1 MDTSNPRALKDSA
14 SFRLSQ
20 ATYPPRNLVLIHTGI
35 SLGAALV
42 LALIQYY
49 LETQIGS
56 TGGLSGMGLRSVL
69 ETAQLTLQYALSI
82 AMPFWNI
89 GFIYVALQISK
100 GEQATPKSLLEGFRR
115 FGPVLRLQL
124 LRGLV
129 YFGVAIACIYAS
141 SFIFA
146 LTPLSAPLMDVFMPL
161 METASTMEELQLAV
175 GQIPFNEM
183 AQLIWPVL
191 IIFGVLFGALA
202 VLLFY
207 RFRMADFVMMDR
219 PNTSGLQALLFS
231 GRMTRHH
238 RMELFRLDLSFW
250 WFYLLTALS
259 MVASYADVILQYI
272 AVELPVS
279 PTVAWFGA
287 YILGML
293 VQLLV
298 YWKYYS
304 YVKTTLAVAYEGL
317 LQQMPEFP
325 MPQPQPAPKKLPW
338 DDYETK

>member
-1 MDTSNPRALKDSA
+1 
-14 SFRLSQ
+14 
-20 ATYPPRNLVLIHTGI
+20 
-35 SLGAALV
+35 
-42 LALIQYY
+42 
-49 LETQIGS
+49 
-56 TGGLSGMGLRSVL
+56 
-69 ETAQLTLQYALSI
+69 
-82 AMPFWNI
+82 
-89 GFIYVALQISK
+89 
-100 GEQATPKSLLEGFRR
+100 
-115 FGPVLRLQL
+115 
-124 LRGLV
+124 
-129 YFGVAIACIYAS
+129 
-141 SFIFA
+141 
-146 LTPLSAPLMDVFMPL
+146 MPL